1 VLESD
6 ATVVVLCP
14 QISLWRA
21 ASVALASWIAT
32 VRAPSI
38 LNYRL
43 AV

>member
-1 VLESD
+1 VESD

-21 ASVALASWIAT
+21 ANVALASWIAT
-32 VRAPSI
+32 ARAPSI
-38 LNYRL
+38 VKYRL